1 MKIKI
6 PVIIASI
13 VLAFIIIVS
22 SFFHV
27 FYDKPFY
34 RKQYAKNGVVDVLGL
49 EKTEAITDNLFGF
62 FRDKEELRFFEGD
75 QASHLQDVKDII
87 QPLDVIYYVLIG
99 LLLLLLIWVSYHDSK
114 NFLTNLFKVTFI
126 APLIAIGLMVVLGL
140 LFLNFGSAFESFHQV
155 FFPQGNYTFPVDSLL
170 ITLFPLTFFK
180 AAAFKMFLDAT
191 IKSVIVILL
200 TLVFKR
206 QKWVFVD

>member
-34 RKQYAKNGVVDVLGL
+34 RKQYAKNGVVDV
-49 EKTEAITDNLFGF
+49 FGF